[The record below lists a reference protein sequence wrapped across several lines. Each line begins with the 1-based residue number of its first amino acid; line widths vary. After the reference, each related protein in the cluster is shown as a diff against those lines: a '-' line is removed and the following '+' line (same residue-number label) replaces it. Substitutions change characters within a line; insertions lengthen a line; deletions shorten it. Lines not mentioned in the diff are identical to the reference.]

1 MNNEN
6 PFLVD
11 YIIKPFVEIA
21 LDRLTSLVS
30 SKYSKNVTLN
40 FEKSDTVESIG
51 DHINYVNTW
60 SSTITFNSINK
71 PKITSSIYIP
81 LNIYV
86 NPLYTHIY
94 EESPNKI
101 EITNLVSSTEDH
113 IVILGHPG
121 AGKSTTI
128 KHICQD
134 IIQNS
139 HSSIKASI
147 PILVNF
153 RDITD
158 KNKPSIF
165 QEILNIFSVKL
176 VFNLNENEYQKELDI
191 RKNVLIRFLNDLDC
205 ILLLDGFDEISTYQ
219 KREEI
224 LKEIRF
230 LSENLNI
237 EKCKFILTSRTGEFR
252 YSLLNTSQFQL
263 APFNDEQIFEFIKK
277 WLNDEIASTDLL
289 NKIKKSPFYDT
300 TVRPL
305 IIAYLC
311 AIYEKYKR
319 IPDQPKNVYELVV
332 NLLLNEWNEQ
342 WSIKRDTSFSQFD
355 NPRKLEFLSQLAYIL
370 TTEYQST
377 KFGKATLIKIYE
389 LMCPN
394 FNLPL
399 NQSNEV
405 IHELES
411 HTGLLV
417 QCGYDRFEFPHKS
430 IQEFLA
436 AKYLNSVPLST
447 QENILQYI
455 PNELAVSTSISIN
468 PTIYLYSIVFEVLRN
483 KSIHLDFFVA
493 FINRLIVERPHF
505 TLSPLL
511 ALSIIFTIKEYL
523 KISYNSAKWKRQ
535 PEDFKNIITECETH
549 FKDLLC
555 NKIIKDSFIYLLE
568 FYDDSK
574 IVELKYGLKNE
585 FICFKNK
592 KNIDDKITHF
602 KVPREIDVPMWIK
615 NYY

>member
-230 LSENLNI
+230 LSE
-237 EKCKFILTSRTGEFR
+237 
-252 YSLLNTSQFQL
+252 
-263 APFNDEQIFEFIKK
+263 
-277 WLNDEIASTDLL
+277 
-289 NKIKKSPFYDT
+289 
-300 TVRPL
+300 
-305 IIAYLC
+305 
-311 AIYEKYKR
+311 
-319 IPDQPKNVYELVV
+319 
-332 NLLLNEWNEQ
+332 
-342 WSIKRDTSFSQFD
+342 
-355 NPRKLEFLSQLAYIL
+355 
-370 TTEYQST
+370 
-377 KFGKATLIKIYE
+377 
-389 LMCPN
+389 
-394 FNLPL
+394 
-399 NQSNEV
+399 
-405 IHELES
+405 
-411 HTGLLV
+411 
-417 QCGYDRFEFPHKS
+417 
-430 IQEFLA
+430 
-436 AKYLNSVPLST
+436 
-447 QENILQYI
+447 
-455 PNELAVSTSISIN
+455 
-468 PTIYLYSIVFEVLRN
+468 
-483 KSIHLDFFVA
+483 
-493 FINRLIVERPHF
+493 
-505 TLSPLL
+505 
-511 ALSIIFTIKEYL
+511 
-523 KISYNSAKWKRQ
+523 
-535 PEDFKNIITECETH
+535 
-549 FKDLLC
+549 KD
-555 NKIIKDSFIYLLE
+555 
-568 FYDDSK
+568 
-574 IVELKYGLKNE
+574 
-585 FICFKNK
+585 
-592 KNIDDKITHF
+592 
-602 KVPREIDVPMWIK
+602 
-615 NYY
+615 